1 MGMYGRILLW
11 MLCLIA
17 GAVASTARAEPS
29 SPDVTVQRLSG
40 DASPEAILSGA
51 RVAELQPVKS
61 RADVLRADSSE
72 ASWWRIT
79 SRRAIGAQ
87 AEPQLVL
94 TTPYL
99 SRVELWL
106 SGRSVPQT
114 RSLYGSDYD
123 SRYSTRALVFPLPGD
138 VRAGEA
144 FWVRVTSRG
153 AVPMRVSIEP
163 RDEVH
168 RKDLIFVG
176 GRMALLGSTAILLVL
191 ALAMWLRV
199 RDANYA
205 MFAVAM
211 VSIMLYLAAVGGEMR
226 FIPGLA
232 QVFGSS
238 SLPQRLV
245 GGVGVIASN
254 VFLWTYMDLRR
265 QMPWAYRLLQAL
277 SVVMGVATF
286 GSVLGAG
293 AALTMV
299 ANLTILVV
307 ASSIVVCSVML
318 ALRGSRPGLVVMV
331 SWIPLAIFSSL
342 RVLQIVGWW
351 SGPEWADHLQSFGF
365 AMAGLLLMLGTTE
378 QMLHLRREHDRVS
391 HIARVDTVTGTL
403 SRGALDRA
411 LAETLAQAQHSGTIF
426 SVVFIDVDHFKQ
438 VNDVHGHAVG
448 DACLRFIAMRA
459 RNHLRASDVL
469 GRYGGD
475 ELLAILP
482 GADGTRARE
491 VAAKVHRA
499 VAVRPLMI
507 DGLQLP
513 CTLSLGAA
521 QWRPGERV
529 EELLARAD
537 AALYRSKAAGR
548 NCVHLAPG
556 DTPTAEE
563 LYV

>member
-1 MGMYGRILLW
+1 MGMFARIC
-11 MLCLIA
+11 LCLLCLLA
-17 GAVASTARAEPS
+17 GAAATPVRAASS
-29 SPDVTVQRLSG
+29 KPDVTVQRLPGS
-40 DASPEAILSGA
+40 ATPAAVLSGERDAALQLANA
-51 RVAELQPVKS
+51 RSDL
-61 RADVLRADSSE
+61 LRPDSSQ

-79 SRRAIGAQ
+79 SRRAMVGAS
-87 AEPQLVL
+87 EPQLVL

-106 SGRSVPQT
+106 PGRGAPQT

-123 SRYSTRALVFPLPGD
+123 PRYSTRALVFPLPGE
-138 VRAGEA
+138 VRVGDA
-144 FWVRVTSRG
+144 FWVRVTTRG

-163 RDEVH
+163 RDRVH
-168 RKDLIFVG
+168 RNDLIFVG

-191 ALAMWLRV
+191 AMAMWLRV
-199 RDANYA
+199 RDSHYA
-205 MFAVAM
+205 MFTVAM
-211 VSIMLYLAAVGGEMR
+211 VSIMLYLAAMGGEMR

-232 QVFGSS
+232 GIFGSS

-254 VFLWTYMDLRR
+254 VFLWTYLDLRR
-265 QMPWAYRLLQAL
+265 QIPWAYRLLQVL
-277 SVVMGVATF
+277 SVVMAVSTF
-286 GSVLGAG
+286 GSALGAG
-293 AALTMV
+293 ALLTMV
-299 ANLTILVV
+299 ANLTILLV
-307 ASSIVVCSVML
+307 ASSIVVCSIML

-342 RVLQIVGWW
+342 RVLQVLGWW

-365 AMAGLLLMLGTTE
+365 AMGGLLLMLGTTE

-411 LAETLAQAQHSGTIF
+411 LAEALAHAQHSGTIF

-438 VNDVHGHAVG
+438 VNDVYGHAVG

-459 RNHLRASDVL
+459 RSHLRASDAL

-491 VAAKVHRA
+491 VASKIHRA
-499 VAVRPLMI
+499 IAVRPLMI
-507 DGLQLP
+507 DELHLP

-529 EELLARAD
+529 EDLLARAD

-556 DTPTAEE
+556 DTAATEK